1 MKRVIESFSSQLLK
15 INPLK
20 CCAIRLRMIIGNK
33 DIYGFELGNNESKSL
48 KVVDIIIGNRYVSC
62 DDNTVYLPQFIND
75 VKSTLESLQ
84 HIDYTTYDKY
94 YKNKTIEKIHQFI
107 SGNWEEGSES
117 FNIEDG
123 QVYSLHRFMDW
134 GPTTDNITSL
144 LFLYNN
150 ELILTYQFWREGHEV
165 KEEIN
170 RVNYV
175 KVKKSN
181 LIETL
186 ENLVHEL
193 EKA

>member
-1 MKRVIESFSSQLLK
+1 
-15 INPLK
+15 
-20 CCAIRLRMIIGNK
+20 MIIGNK
-33 DIYGFELGNNESKSL
+33 DIYGFDLGKNESKSL

-75 VKSTLESLQ
+75 VKSTLKSLQ

-94 YKNKTIEKIHQFI
+94 YKNKTIEEIHQFI
-107 SGNWEEGSES
+107 SSNWEEGSES
-117 FNIEDG
+117 FDIEDG
-123 QVYSLHRFMDW
+123 QIYSLHRFMDW

-144 LFLYNN
+144 LFLYKN
-150 ELILTYQFWREGHEV
+150 ELILTYQFWREGHDV

-170 RVNYV
+170 RVNYI
-175 KVKKSN
+175 KVNKLN
-181 LIETL
+181 LIEIL